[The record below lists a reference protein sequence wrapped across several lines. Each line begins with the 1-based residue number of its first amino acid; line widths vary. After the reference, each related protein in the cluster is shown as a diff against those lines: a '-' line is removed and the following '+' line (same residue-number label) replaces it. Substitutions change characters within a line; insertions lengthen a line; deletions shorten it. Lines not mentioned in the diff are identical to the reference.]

1 MLQPFVVGTRLR
13 PGLASLTIALISVLA
28 CAPEPSQPEGDPAPD
43 TAVQDGELSQVPR
56 IQVGDT
62 LFFSRTEDIWE
73 RFDIPFVYTN
83 FRPDSLYHP
92 TCRPNGSGAPTV
104 NIGLQRLLDGGWMD
118 VWSPM
123 LPECLSE
130 PIVIPPGGRFLD
142 TLNVYLH
149 PQDTLNQPLF
159 NTAVD
164 IDGTYRMVWR
174 DLLRSYDPTK
184 YPFGQPIDL
193 WERQSITFE
202 LRRR

>member
-1 MLQPFVVGTRLR
+1 VLQPFVVGTRLR